1 MINNL
6 YIEYNACSQVQYM
19 INDGIKYHVDMS
31 SKIHL
36 ILINAGRG
44 DGTEG
49 RGGRGRDDHHGLK

>member
-1 MINNL
+1 
-6 YIEYNACSQVQYM
+6 M
-19 INDGIKYHVDMS
+19 INDGIKYHVIMS